1 MIIVAIEKAFLNN
14 VGFGDLSRI
23 ILYVDEKYFKSFS
36 NTAEKNYFQ
45 L

>member
-14 VGFGDLSRI
+14 VAIGDLSRI
-23 ILYVDEKYFKSFS
+23 ILYVDEKYFESFR
-36 NTAEKNYFQ
+36 NTAEKSYFQ